1 MTEQARKKGI
11 EIGAG
16 VLLYIIAWAVTSYWS
31 APETAETV
39 LFFLAYAALSATTYW
54 EQLKKIL
61 KRQFID
67 ENLLMIIATLGAF
80 FVGRHKEA
88 VAAMLFYQ
96 VGKFVEELSLGRTK
110 KSIAKFIDIRPES
123 GE

>member
-16 VLLYIIAWAVTSYWS
+16 VLLYIIAWAVTAYWS

-39 LFFLAYAALSATTYW
+39 LLFLAYAALSATTYW

-110 KSIAKFIDIRPES
+110 EIDREIY
-123 GE
+123 